1 MNRNVL
7 LHLLKVGALVLL
19 SMIGFDL
26 FLHAGVLAPLY
37 ASPSPFLLAPEEAF
51 RRIPLGYLS
60 FAILTVLIVWIM
72 YRLHLKGWR
81 RGLGFGLA
89 FGVLVWGSFV
99 LGLLSISTAS
109 PALLIGW
116 FVGQTA
122 ELGIGGLVVGS
133 GLATDRLRSLLVK
146 VVVFFAVAAVLA
158 IVLQNIQNFA
168 LS

>member
-7 LHLLKVGALVLL
+7 LHLLIVGALALI

-60 FAILTVLIVWIM
+60 FAILTVLIAWIM
-72 YRLHLKGWR
+72 YKLRLQGWR
-81 RGLGFGLA
+81 RGLVFGLA
-89 FGVLVWGSFV
+89 FGALTWGSFV
-99 LGLLSISTAS
+99 LGLLSISAAS
-109 PALLIGW
+109 PTLLIGW
-116 FVGQTA
+116 FMGQTA

-133 GLATDRLRSLLVK
+133 GLATDRLRRLLFR
-146 VVVFFAVAAVLA
+146 VVIFFGVTVVLA
-158 IVLQNIQNFA
+158 IVLQNVQSFA
-168 LS
+168 TH

>member
-7 LHLLKVGALVLL
+7 LHLLKVGALALA

-26 FLHAGVLAPLY
+26 FLHAGVLATLY
-37 ASPSPFLLAPEEAF
+37 DSPSPFLLAPEEAF

-60 FAILTVLIVWIM
+60 FALFTVLLVWIM

-81 RGLGFGLA
+81 RGLVFGLA
-89 FGVLVWGSFV
+89 FGALVWGSFV

-109 PALLIGW
+109 PTLLIGW
-116 FVGQTA
+116 FVGQAA
-122 ELGIGGLVVGS
+122 ELGIGGMVVGS